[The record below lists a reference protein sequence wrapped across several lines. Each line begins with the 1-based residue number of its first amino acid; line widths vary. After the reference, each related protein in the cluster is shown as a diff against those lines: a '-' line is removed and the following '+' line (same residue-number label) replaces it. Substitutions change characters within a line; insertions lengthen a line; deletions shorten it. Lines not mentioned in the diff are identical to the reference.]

1 MAISYNW
8 SDKTIGLVEYADI
21 LDMKDYYSVNVT
33 IFVYKMMDRLR
44 QALTITGGQ
53 NINKVLTEAVKT
65 EEYVDGAFE
74 YDGAESDPLGILER
88 EQTETDNFDDLMIIP
103 ENIIYY
109 SLNPVIVA
117 ALMNDIDWLKR
128 YSEKRNILDDA
139 QNGKI
144 YVFDNGFDYHHIMY
158 AMWAR
163 ILWIDGKDEF
173 GVELWKIIEDQYNA
187 ADRDTRKEMLEF
199 VTSTIAHIPSLEQK
213 ENYGLRFKIKQPQ
226 MYEDWVEFGDKTAGL
241 PYTLVFAKEAY
252 EYEQAGEKATAK
264 IMKKS
269 AELLVGKDSDTEAF
283 LNYKLWEY
291 LEPFSEDRLCVDIS
305 QIWFVS
311 LEPDDDYVK
320 KLRKDNSRKYR
331 IELDKKKLRFF
342 EDQLAIM
349 GQLLRP
355 EDFFTVLNMMWND
368 IRTKIREIP
377 ENNIGDN
384 TVSREYI
391 TKKAGRYIE
400 IIKKMIKGLNGKL
413 KDIGGLYVKKFIDLD
428 LNQYMFYANEFG
440 TDGKL
445 RLGLNALRKIGIP
458 DDTMR
463 ETYIDVFDP
472 RAGIDEAKE
481 RNRNIIE
488 VWKRSTVNIARP
500 KELHIYQK
508 QLVEKCL
515 DETLIE
521 AAKCGIFPELIR
533 GMLVEYAVQENLWD
547 KIPVLIW
554 LERGEVKCR

>member
-1 MAISYNW
+1 MAISDSVSNRP
-8 SDKTIGLVEYADI
+8 IGLGECIDI
-21 LDMKDYYSVNVT
+21 LDMKDNYSVNVT
-33 IFVYKMMDRLR
+33 VFVYKLMNRLR
-44 QALTITGGQ
+44 QALTIAWGQ
-53 NINKVLTEAVKT
+53 DINKVLSEAVKK
-65 EEYVDGAFE
+65 EKGVDGAFE
-74 YDGAESDPLGILER
+74 YDGAESDPFGILER
-88 EQTETDNFDDLMIIP
+88 EQAEIDNFDDFMVRP
-103 ENIIYY
+103 DNIIYY
-109 SLNPVIVA
+109 NLNPVIVA
-117 ALMNDIDWLKR
+117 ALMKETGWLKR
-128 YSEKRNILDDA
+128 YSEKSNILDDA
-139 QNGKI
+139 QDGEI
-144 YVFDNGFDYHHIMY
+144 YVFDNEFDYQHIMY

-163 ILWIDGKDEF
+163 ILWLESKDESAC
-173 GVELWKIIEDQYNA
+173 ELWKIIEDQYNV
-187 ADRDTRKEMLEF
+187 ADRDTRKKMLGF
-199 VTSTIAHIPSLEQK
+199 VVNTIAHIPSLEQK
-213 ENYGLRFKIKQPQ
+213 ENSGLRFKIKQPQ

-283 LNYKLWEY
+283 LNYELREY
-291 LEPFSEDRLCVDIS
+291 LKQFSEARQWVDIS
-305 QIWFVS
+305 QIWFGS

-320 KLRKDNSRKYR
+320 KLRKDNSQKYR
-331 IELDKKKLRFF
+331 IELDKKKLSFF

-368 IRTKIREIP
+368 IRTKIRELP

-384 TVSREYI
+384 TVSKEYI
-391 TKKAGRYIE
+391 TKKAGRYTE

-458 DDTMR
+458 DDMMR

-481 RNRNIIE
+481 RNKKIIE

-500 KELHIYQK
+500 NELHTYQK
-508 QLVEKCL
+508 QLVENCL

-521 AAKCGIFPELIR
+521 AAKCGIFPEVIR
-533 GMLVEYAVQENLWD
+533 GKLVEYAVQKKLWD

-554 LERGEVKCR
+554 LGRGEVRCR